1 MGLLTTLFSRS
12 SPVEGAAAEPNSADS
27 LTQARTR
34 ARQRLIGAVVLVG
47 IGIIGF
53 PILFENQPRPI
64 PVNVPIEIP
73 RKDNAPALNLPVA
86 RAPAI
91 ITETAAEAGLVA
103 PAPKTEPKAAPKPD
117 TEPKAASRPEP
128 KPEPKVEPKPE
139 PKVEPKPAPKVEPKP
154 EPKVEPKVE
163 PKAVAKPAAPA
174 TDAARA
180 QALLEGKA
188 GSTTASAPAPATRFI
203 VQVGA
208 FADAGQARETRLK
221 VERLGLTTY
230 THVAETPQGSRTRV
244 RVGPM
249 PTRQEAE
256 KVAARLKAAG
266 LPSAIL
272 TL

>member
-1 MGLLTTLFSRS
+1 MGLLTSLFSRS

-73 RKDNAPALNLPVA
+73 RKDNAPPLNLPVA
-86 RAPAI
+86 RAPTI
-91 ITETAAEAGLVA
+91 ITETAAEAGLVT
-103 PAPKTEPKAAPKPD
+103 PAPKAEPKGDARPKPDIKPEPKAAPKPD

-128 KPEPKVEPKPE
+128 KAEPKVEPKPE
-139 PKVEPKPAPKVEPKP
+139 PKVEPKV
-154 EPKVEPKVE
+154 
-163 PKAVAKPAAPA
+163 VAKPAAPA

-208 FADAGQARETRLK
+208 FADPGQARETRLK

-244 RVGPM
+244 RVGPR

>member
-1 MGLLTTLFSRS
+1 
-12 SPVEGAAAEPNSADS
+12 
-27 LTQARTR
+27 
-34 ARQRLIGAVVLVG
+34 VLVG

-64 PVNVPIEIP
+64 PVNVPIDIP
-73 RKDNAPALNLPVA
+73 RKDSTAALNLPVA
-86 RAPAI
+86 RAPTM
-91 ITETAAEAGLVA
+91 ITETAAEAGIVA
-103 PAPKTEPKAAPKPD
+103 PAPKPEPKVDTRPKAEIKPEPKPVSKPEA
-117 TEPKAASRPEP
+117 EPKPATKPEP
-128 KPEPKVEPKPE
+128 KPEPKVEARSESKTE
-139 PKVEPKPAPKVEPKP
+139 ARVEPKAEPKP
-154 EPKVEPKVE
+154 EPKPE
-163 PKAVAKPAAPA
+163 PKAAAKPAAPA

-180 QALLEGKA
+180 QALLDGKA
-188 GSTTASAPAPATRFI
+188 GSASAPAAATRFI
-203 VQVGA
+203 VQIGA